1 MQTFW
6 VQSSTFA
13 GWALPRGSTG
23 RRPVRKKRPTKWVFF
38 FWFPLRFSD
47 ASSRSGLTDFSPHS
61 NIYVSIYLSIYLS
74 IGQRWQAGGAQL
86 SPWGPLCISFVQINS
101 SVCALFVFIV
111 VINFILFLSRGAAP
125 PKPLLYY
132 TSHLAKN
139 THKVHGWTNYLALV
153 WLGLFYCPSRLY
165 HHRTYRQLEE
175 TADSWKRQ
183 HLAQLTPTIEH
194 WAGWLQTQFY
204 SSADFL

>member
-1 MQTFW
+1 MCLIHKHSNLQEWCNRFFRKYFSVAT
-6 VQSSTFA
+6 TKIR
-13 GWALPRGSTG
+13 LRGSTLSHTQQHIRIPEPPSHG
-23 RRPVRKKRPTKWVFF
+23 SGC
-38 FWFPLRFSD
+38 FSNFGQ
-47 ASSRSGLTDFSPHS
+47 SQKYFILIGCFLGPGSYVKNVELKQFQCQTQTSGWTE
-61 NIYVSIYLSIYLS
+61 
-74 IGQRWQAGGAQL
+74 RWQAGGAQL

-165 HHRTYRQLEE
+165 HHQTYRQLEE
-175 TADSWKRQ
+175 TAVLSG
-183 HLAQLTPTIEH
+183 QL
-194 WAGWLQTQFY
+194 
-204 SSADFL
+204 